1 MTNEWNVMIVS
12 TDASVCMDVWR
23 GMMLTNEANFAA
35 PSLLTRS
42 HHSPRHQQIGRGA
55 DGR

>member
-55 DGR
+55 DSR